1 MSETESIEKCDFLDK
16 TITILA
22 SKISL
27 NKIHIWAS
35 ENIVV
40 LDFSKPG
47 KPTDNAFI
55 ESFNGSFRDECLN
68 VNWFL
73 SLEDAW
79 EKINPFKEEYNHFR
93 PHSALG
99 NLTPIEALSWHRR
112 SSKTLL

>member
-40 LDFSKPG
+40 LDFSRPG

-55 ESFNGSFRDECLN
+55 ESFNGSFRDEFLN

-73 SLEDAW
+73 SLEDARI
-79 EKINPFKEEYNHFR
+79 K
-93 PHSALG
+93 SL
-99 NLTPIEALSWHRR
+99 LSKRTITISERTVR
-112 SSKTLL
+112 SEI